1 MCSIETHF
9 LSYKPQSATRHAA
22 RGGFPL
28 NGFSHHLS
36 GYRHRSAKPLLPPGA
51 AINPQRTVQLHT
63 KPLGTTECATA
74 ERYRTEP
81 ALRLQGLRKRY
92 QSPVA

>member
-1 MCSIETHF
+1 MPRE
-9 LSYKPQSATRHAA
+9 
-22 RGGFPL
+22 GFPL

-36 GYRHRSAKPLLPPGA
+36 EYRHQFAKSMLPPGA
-51 AINPQRTVQLHT
+51 AINPQRTAQLHT

-74 ERYRTEP
+74 ECHRTEP